1 MKTDYYLKSKTS
13 LGCGFDPN
21 LVYFSDLFELL
32 ICFCRNIF
40 FSQLNNNNFQILR
53 FQNCHYY
60 NCENILFS

>member
-32 ICFCRNIF
+32 I
-40 FSQLNNNNFQILR
+40 
-53 FQNCHYY
+53 
-60 NCENILFS
+60 